1 MILMISCAYLTSK
14 QVSEYI
20 IMYIYIYIYIY
31 IYNIENYSC
40 PSVCLSITGGQWKRF
55 DLETKET
62 VSLAIER

>member
-20 IMYIYIYIYIY
+20 IMYIYIC
-31 IYNIENYSC
+31 NIENNNYSC
-40 PSVCLSITGGQWKRF
+40 PSVCLSVTGGQWKRF

-62 VSLAIER
+62 VSPAIER